1 MARKKKNGHKQS
13 VFIPQRLYEW
23 IEGQSQENGIDVTA
37 QINFLLSQAKGLIE
51 EKERIW
57 NEYLSK
63 QAIKEGKERSEI
75 AQAEKFEKNKTPTL
89 KE

>member
-1 MARKKKNGHKQS
+1 MGRHKRS
-13 VFIPQRLYEW
+13 FTIEAELYGW
-23 IEGQSQENGIDVTA
+23 IEKEARSKGILPSA
-37 QINFLLSQAKGLIE
+37 QVNEMLSQAKQLIVD
-51 EKERIW
+51 KERIW